1 MEASLPSGSPSAHE
15 DQPDL
20 IQARMLNEFAY
31 CPRLFHL
38 MRVEGRWADNE
49 YTVDGQFVHRRV
61 DAAEQLLPIP
71 DHEPDW
77 PYRPEAPADGDE
89 GEPPPAVLS
98 SVTLSSER
106 LGLIAKLDLVE
117 LEEGRATPVDFK
129 RGRVPDNAEQSWEPE
144 RVQLMAQGLLLRE
157 HRYRCDRGVLYFAGS
172 RRLV

>member
-1 MEASLPSGSPSAHE
+1 M
-15 DQPDL
+15 
-20 IQARMLNEFAY
+20 
-31 CPRLFHL
+31 
-38 MRVEGRWADNE
+38 
-49 YTVDGQFVHRRV
+49 HRRV